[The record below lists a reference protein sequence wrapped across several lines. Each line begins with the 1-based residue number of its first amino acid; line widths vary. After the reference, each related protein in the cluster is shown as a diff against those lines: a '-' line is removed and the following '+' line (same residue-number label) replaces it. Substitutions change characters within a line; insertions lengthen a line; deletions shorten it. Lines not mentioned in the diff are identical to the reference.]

1 MQSKIAI
8 CSFTVCAALFPPAC
22 PALAGSADAQLK
34 GSTRIE
40 PSFHDGNDGLNM
52 LLDQLVYLLP
62 AEGDG
67 KGTSMFIRAGASP
80 SDRTLI
86 DE

>member
-1 MQSKIAI
+1 MSGRQSISLRSRRRSERRAR
-8 CSFTVCAALFPPAC
+8 FTSLHYSLCKGPGIEALFREV
-22 PALAGSADAQLK
+22 SY
-34 GSTRIE
+34 
-40 PSFHDGNDGLNM
+40 GLDM

-62 AEGDG
+62 DEDDG
-67 KGTSMFIRAGASP
+67 KGASIFIRAGASP